1 MPPDGKAFA
10 RKTRRYNLYQLP
22 MDLPLLLALPFLQ
35 HLRVSSCV
43 AIFVAPSI
51 TQHSV
56 LSVSGQQER
65 ASSQRRKTFNP
76 FLLPSSVKELL
87 WLPKAQRDGV
97 DAAYRNANCTT
108 GAHHEFVIVSHVSL
122 RWLQRHEEA
131 RDGIQP
137 QSVILV
143 SVDGEDLGEIRCN
156 DPASKVRK
164 RTNSIQQTLN
174 SHLHFCTMLCQ
185 KLFFRQGVE
194 RKERESQKI
203 LQIRLS
209 LDTST
214 AAAFAETQ
222 PTNDTLIHQL
232 AADLLDGYFS
242 EQGEHSDMRDMQAS
256 ILKPQQATVALI
268 AGNDPM
274 ALCAW
279 LVQRRPKLAATI
291 LGRVKVILQYR
302 LGGGHS
308 SYVVRNNFN
317 TAALTNM
324 KLLEVFIA
332 CGAPIS
338 SIAGLLTSCTHLN
351 VLNLSETHITDA
363 DVVLIAK
370 HGRDRMTSVNLQGC
384 SNVTSIDPLAQCRA
398 LKALNVAACW
408 MLKSYGKAIGTL
420 LTPPFGQL
428 THVSFSILQSIMEI
442 EWARVVGCGNSS
454 REDSSN
460 LTSSTITSLELR
472 GVYSWTALLTKVCQ
486 CDRQQ
491 SIDSSNAPPPPPQLP
506 RWPSKTCPLGLSSMA
521 SMLQS
526 LALYNIVSAPPSA
539 KGYQQ
544 SCDDLYLFITH
555 FPYIRALS
563 VSRCSSFFGRNPD
576 MMLELVQQLQSLT
589 SVEVS
594 QCGETT
600 PGMTGFLSFNWLK
613 VPGVDAWRGE
623 ARKWSKVK
631 LIGTPLPSDDTI
643 IQIET
648 GVLTKNVF
656 EFHVD
661 GL

>member
-1 MPPDGKAFA
+1 
-10 RKTRRYNLYQLP
+10 

-35 HLRVSSCV
+35 HLKVSACV

-65 ASSQRRKTFNP
+65 TSSQRRKTRNP

-87 WLPKAQRDGV
+87 WLPKAQSDGV

-131 RDGIQP
+131 RDDIQP
-137 QSVILV
+137 QTVIIV
-143 SVDGEDLGEIRCN
+143 SVDGEELGAIRCN

-164 RTNSIQQTLN
+164 RTSSIQQALN
-174 SHLHFCTMLCQ
+174 SHLNFCTMLCQ
-185 KLFFRQGVE
+185 KLFFRQAIE
-194 RKERESQKI
+194 REEEESQKN

-209 LDTST
+209 IDTST
-214 AAAFAETQ
+214 AAFAEAQ

-242 EQGEHSDMRDMQAS
+242 EPGEHSDMRNMRAP
-256 ILKPQQATVALI
+256 ILKPQATVALI

-291 LGRVKVILQYR
+291 LARVKVILQQR

-308 SYVVRNNFN
+308 FHVVRNNFN
-317 TAALTNM
+317 TSALTNM
-324 KLLEVFIA
+324 KMLEVFIA
-332 CGAPIS
+332 CGSPIS

-351 VLNLSETHITDA
+351 MLNLSETHITDA

-370 HGRDRMTSVNLQGC
+370 HGRDRMTSVILQGC
-384 SNVTSIDPLAQCRA
+384 SNVTSIDPLAQCRS
-398 LKALNVAACW
+398 LKTLNVAACW

-428 THVSFSILQSIMEI
+428 THVSFSILQSIMET

-491 SIDSSNAPPPPPQLP
+491 SIDSSNTAPPPPPQLH

-526 LALYNIVSAPPSA
+526 LALYNIVSVPPSA
-539 KGYQQ
+539 KGHQQ

-563 VSRCSSFFGRNPD
+563 VSRCSSFFGTNPN
-576 MMLELVQQLQSLT
+576 MMLELVQQLQFLT

-613 VPGVDAWRGE
+613 VPGVDSWRGE
-623 ARKWSKVK
+623 ARKWSKVT

-648 GVLTKNVF
+648 GDLTKNVF

-661 GL
+661 SL